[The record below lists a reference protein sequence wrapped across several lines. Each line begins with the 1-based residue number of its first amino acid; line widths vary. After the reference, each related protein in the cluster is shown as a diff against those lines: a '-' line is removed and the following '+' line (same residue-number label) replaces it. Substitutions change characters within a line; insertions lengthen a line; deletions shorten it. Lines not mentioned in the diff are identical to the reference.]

1 MVGVASVVVAVV
13 VALGAVLCNTAVVP
27 AVVVEEKHE
36 DSSFVQTTTM
46 TQADFSDGDSLPS
59 WASSVLPDITA
70 VSSKVA
76 VPRTPQNMVD
86 RTPCTSNKTSN
97 RQEEKRERELQEK
110 ENSQD

>member
-1 MVGVASVVVAVV
+1 MAE
-13 VALGAVLCNTAVVP
+13 ALANARSIIGTLERGKSMKEDQDETI
-27 AVVVEEKHE
+27 EEKHE